1 MSKKSKPGDG
11 SHGKGKKGG
20 GSEEILS
27 TLFSGSS
34 VSKFFSSITKL
45 FR

>member
-20 GSEEILS
+20 GRDDDDDGGDDISFVERIVS
-27 TLFSGSS
+27 FFRNLF
-34 VSKFFSSITKL
+34 
-45 FR
+45 

>member
-20 GSEEILS
+20 GSEELLTS
-27 TLFSGSS
+27 MFSSS
-34 VSKFFSSITKL
+34 SMSKFFSSITKF